1 MTRGL
6 PIFLAACVVIAAL
19 IVIPPEHG
27 RWIALALL
35 VLVALTPAVGQSKP
49 RPKARRVSR
58 SEKASSA
65 MRS

>member
-6 PIFLAACVVIAAL
+6 TSFLVACALVAAL

-35 VLVALTPAVGQSKP
+35 VGVVLTPAVGQSKP
-49 RPKARRVSR
+49 FRRAAQPSR
-58 SEKASSA
+58 SRGSSE
-65 MRS
+65 RS